1 MCIHY
6 EALKNPKR
14 YQQAFNVAP
23 PSSLGKGD
31 MWPKY
36 TGVFIRRPPETDPH
50 DEAVPERE
58 AVNGRWG
65 LVPWATKPDKADQ
78 QMKLSTVNARSEGVQ
93 ESFTFRGAWQRAQH
107 CIVPVEAFFEPDW
120 RSGKAIPTRFTRSD
134 GAPMGIAGLWD
145 RWQQSDGQWL
155 LSYTMMTIDAA
166 THPLLRGYHRPNDKK
181 RMIVILPEDAYA
193 TWLDAPPERSMDFMR
208 QYPADRLVATPQAK
222 AT

>member
-1 MCIHY
+1 MSKSLRSWRLTAKSAAGEGKPAHTVPSTIDNGRGPLEQKVAASVGMTLYIRPVYSWRKVFRMCIHY

-65 LVPWATKPDKADQ
+65 LVPWATNPASADVVHF
-78 QMKLSTVNARSEGVQ
+78 SGCVAARS
-93 ESFTFRGAWQRAQH
+93 TLHRA
-107 CIVPVEAFFEPDW
+107 C
-120 RSGKAIPTRFTRSD
+120 
-134 GAPMGIAGLWD
+134 
-145 RWQQSDGQWL
+145 
-155 LSYTMMTIDAA
+155 
-166 THPLLRGYHRPNDKK
+166 
-181 RMIVILPEDAYA
+181 
-193 TWLDAPPERSMDFMR
+193 
-208 QYPADRLVATPQAK
+208 
-222 AT
+222 

>member
-6 EALKNPKR
+6 EALKNPKL
-14 YQQAFNVAP
+14 YQQAFNAQL
-23 PSSLGKGD
+23 PSDPGKTD

-65 LVPWATKPDKADQ
+65 LVPWATTPDRADQ

-93 ESFTFRGAWQRAQH
+93 TSFTFRGAWQRSQH
-107 CIVPVEAFFEPDW
+107 CIVPVEAFYEPDW
-120 RSGKAIPTRFTRSD
+120 RTGKAVQTRFTRADS
-134 GAPMGIAGLWD
+134 APMGIAGLWD
-145 RWQQSDGQWL
+145 RWQQPDGQWL

-166 THPLLRGYHRPNDKK
+166 THPLLREYHRPNDKK

-193 TWLDAPPERSMDFMR
+193 NWLDAPPERSMDFMR
-208 QYPADRLVATPQAK
+208 QYPADRLVTTPQ
-222 AT
+222 T